1 MENEKYEMSG
11 PQRFVVAIQSIIERI
26 ATVFGTLFTWIFRL
40 RKIFMALP
48 VLYAAAELA
57 KRNLEELP
65 EMVGFDIQSTG
76 EFAQMISRDT
86 AVYGPL
92 ALTIVCVVLMLLSRK
107 TIYPWLISIFSLVL
121 PLLIWVL
128 NAGLF

>member
-1 MENEKYEMSG
+1 MENEKYEVSG
-11 PQRFVVAIQSIIERI
+11 LQRFVITIQGIWERI
-26 ATVFGTLFTWIFRL
+26 VTVFGTLFTWIFRL

-57 KRNLEELP
+57 KHNLQELP

-86 AVYGPL
+86 AVYGPF
-92 ALTIVCVVLMLLSRK
+92 ALTCVCIILMLLSRK
-107 TIYPWLISIFSLVL
+107 TVYPWLISIFSLVL

-128 NAGLF
+128 NAGMF

>member
-11 PQRFVVAIQSIIERI
+11 LQRFVVAIQSMIERI
-26 ATVFGTLFTWIFRL
+26 GTVFGTLLTWIFRL

-57 KRNLEELP
+57 KKNMEELP

-76 EFAQMISRDT
+76 EFAQMVSRDT

-92 ALTIVCVVLMLLSRK
+92 ALTIVCVVLMLMSRK

>member
-1 MENEKYEMSG
+1 MENENYEISG
-11 PQRFVVAIQSIIERI
+11 LERFVVTVQGIWERI
-26 ATVFGTLFTWIFRL
+26 VTVFGALFSWIFRL

-57 KRNLEELP
+57 RRNLEELP

-76 EFAQMISRDT
+76 EFAQMISRET

-92 ALTIVCVVLMLLSRK
+92 GLTCVCIILMLLSRR
-107 TIYPWLISIFSLVL
+107 TVYPWLISIFSLVL

-128 NAGLF
+128 NTGMF